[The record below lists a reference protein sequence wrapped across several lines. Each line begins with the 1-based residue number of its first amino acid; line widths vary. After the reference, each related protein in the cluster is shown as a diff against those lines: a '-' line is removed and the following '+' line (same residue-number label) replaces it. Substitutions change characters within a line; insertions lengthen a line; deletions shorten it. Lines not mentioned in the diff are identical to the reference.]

1 MEILVIGC
9 ESAGLHVI
17 HHLAAEGH
25 RVTVLDSD
33 YDLITAV
40 VSQENVVG
48 HFLSPGR
55 PLMESLRQAGIG
67 HADAFLA
74 LTKNDNYN
82 ALAGQVAQH
91 IFHVP
96 NVFCRIDDQD
106 RQQVYTELSI
116 QVVSATAVIAQT
128 IQSALKER

>member
-9 ESAGLHVI
+9 ESAGIHLI

-33 YDLITAV
+33 YELITAL

-48 HFLSPGR
+48 HLLSPQ

-96 NVFCRIDDQD
+96 NVFCRIDDED
-106 RQQVYTELSI
+106 RQQVYTELGM
-116 QVVSATAVIAQT
+116 QVVSATAIIAQT